1 MLMTC
6 CTCPICPIYS
16 DRVFMLYSN
25 QGLLEW
31 FLWHV
36 TLCLTEPY
44 DMFMMCSWYVHVC
57 WMVLSW
63 LDMFVTCCACIIWPT
78 DSDLS
83 NQRMLEWFLWHKRDR
98 HFYSFGDM
106 CSLPS
111 HLCHSSC
118 YVHVALSCLV
128 IFLCV
133 CDMLCM
139 YYLLTVQYLGL
150 FLFFQP
156 AVVGMVII
164 AFYWFGAVVVNHPI
178 SAWWIIGF
186 GKFVHVYVVVS
197 TAFPC
202 NVILKTNN

>member
-1 MLMTC
+1 MLNGTVLIGYSI
-6 CTCPICPIYS
+6 IC
-16 DRVFMLYSN
+16 
-25 QGLLEW
+25 
-31 FLWHV
+31 LWHA
-36 TLCLTEPY
+36 
-44 DMFMMCSWYVHVC
+44 VHV
-57 WMVLSW
+57 LF
-63 LDMFVTCCACIIWPT
+63 DQPT
-78 DSDLS
+78 VIFS
-83 NQRMLEWFLWHKRDR
+83 NQRMLEWFLWHYRDR

-164 AFYWFGAVVVNHPI
+164 AFYWFGAVVVNHAI
-178 SAWWIIGF
+178 STWWILGF
-186 GKFVHVYVVVS
+186 GKFVHVYVDVS